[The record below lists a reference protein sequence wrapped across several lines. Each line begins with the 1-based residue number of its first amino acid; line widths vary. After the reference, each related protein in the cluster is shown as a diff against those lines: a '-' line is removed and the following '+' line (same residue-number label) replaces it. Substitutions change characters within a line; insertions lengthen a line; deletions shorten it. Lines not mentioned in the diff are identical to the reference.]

1 MVSDYLWWYVCSRCL
16 GDVIEIYGDVN
27 RFLGSCYE
35 LLRQKWQDSLRSPDE
50 LRADLWSSKR
60 DSGHD
65 PKKWADRLI
74 FRDRVKLWSQW
85 QQSGW
90 ISWASQSDL
99 PWLTV
104 TYRPLKRHESTIT
117 VKIYTRLLQAM
128 SVGWRWLFLYFPSKL
143 ASSCILSLVGHK
155 KSCVCSFA
163 PLTRGKLSRT
173 FFHHEFWQLESYV
186 CVINDNIWK
195 KWKVHVQVFVPK
207 QQHVAALLL
216 NRRFGFPSASASHAT
231 RFVCGQ
237 HPPLRARRWAAP
249 AG

>member
-1 MVSDYLWWYVCSRCL
+1 MARFIEVTWWVEGRSL
-16 GDVIEIYGDVN
+16 II
-27 RFLGSCYE
+27 
-35 LLRQKWQDSLRSPDE
+35 QKGQWAWSQKVGRSPD
-50 LRADLWSSKR
+50 L
-60 DSGHD
+60 SGSGET
-65 PKKWADRLI
+65 LI
-74 FRDRVKLWSQW
+74 TVAAEWVNLL
-85 QQSGW
+85 G
-90 ISWASQSDL
+90 I
-99 PWLTV
+99 PEWLTV

-128 SVGWRWLFLYFPSKL
+128 SVGWCWLFLYFPSKL

-216 NRRFGFPSASASHAT
+216 NQRFGFPSASASHAT

-237 HPPLRARRWAAP
+237 HPPLRARRWVAP